1 HPDENQD
8 LSECQRSALATPK
21 ILDKHY
27 VFSSMTLRI
36 VENVTSLK
44 RHPDENQDLRK
55 CQKSALAPPKI
66 LDKHYVFS
74 SMTALLLYPAPP
86 PKCYK

>member
-1 HPDENQD
+1 
-8 LSECQRSALATPK
+8 LRKCQRSALATPK
-21 ILDKHY
+21 IQDKHS
-27 VFSSMTLRI
+27 VLSSMTLRF

-74 SMTALLLYPAPP
+74 SMTALLLYPATP

>member
-1 HPDENQD
+1 
-8 LSECQRSALATPK
+8 LSECQRPALATLK
-21 ILDKHY
+21 ILNKHS
-27 VFSSMTLRI
+27 VFSSMTLRF

-74 SMTALLLYPAPP
+74 SMTALLLLSRHTTQMLQINLN
-86 PKCYK
+86 C